1 MSLTVPSDKQPG
13 TMEKKHLSFP
23 SKLDDAQHAVLD
35 LKATMDEE
43 ASALLE
49 ERADFENMRKKLD
62 TVHFKKHIKLNVGG
76 QIYKTSIETLVKDPD
91 SMLAAMFSKRFDVK
105 PDEEDGA
112 YFIDRDGTQFR

>member
-1 MSLTVPSDKQPG
+1 MLLTVPSDKPPSKP
-13 TMEKKHLSFP
+13 EEKHLNFP
-23 SKLDDAQHAVLD
+23 SELDDAQQAVLD

-76 QIYKTSIETLVKDPD
+76 QVYKTSVETLVKDPD
-91 SMLAAMFSKRFDVK
+91 SMLARHVFQV
-105 PDEEDGA
+105 
-112 YFIDRDGTQFR
+112 I